1 MFVTPNSVRNE
12 SVLHLLELRH
22 RLISEN
28 IANAETPGYKVK
40 KVHFQE
46 ELERMINAGNGDGL
60 QLNRTD
66 QRHLPQAAGSGPVPY
81 TIVENSDTAMS
92 NNRNNVDIDKE
103 MANLAENQLMYNYMI
118 DRVSGHYNKYKRL
131 LSDLK

>member
-12 SVLHLLELRH
+12 SLLQLLELRH
-22 RLISEN
+22 RLIAEN

-46 ELERMINAGNGDGL
+46 ELERMINTGNGDGL
-60 QLNRTD
+60 RLNRTNP
-66 QRHLPQAAGSGPVPY
+66 RHLPQATGSGPIPY

-92 NNRNNVDIDKE
+92 NNRNNVDVDKE